1 MQRASACCSVPLR
14 AGARS
19 SPAFDHARLND
30 HIVRAVRSPELAQRF
45 AYEGVDVV
53 ASSPA
58 QLASHIKAELARWA
72 KVVKQS
78 EGLRAD

>member
-1 MQRASACCSVPLR
+1 LVLVVHPSVPAKSVQQLI
-14 AGARS
+14 AL
-19 SPAFDHARLND
+19 LND

-45 AYEGVDVV
+45 AYEGVEVV

-72 KVVKQS
+72 KVVKES
-78 EGLRAD
+78 ESLRAD